1 MSKDLALRRFLRRS
15 LVGTEA
21 VESREGSLRAL
32 PDLVKL
38 GLLLPLFLLTYGY
51 LRYASAA
58 WFHLDDFLFINDF
71 HDGIRWDQLV
81 HPQGFGRFVS
91 INVYWNVTW
100 NLFGREASLYFALN
114 FFLIVATALLL
125 GRLVAKHYGAVAGL
139 VGGVIY
145 FALPNVI
152 AGYTWL
158 ANSQHLLAH
167 FFCALFLFLYFRPE
181 RQRFTAATIVALEA
195 VLVLALLSNQLAS
208 ALVVVPVVDLLV
220 NREVRRRRTRWI
232 LLGLIV
238 VTVVALYFRVPDVN
252 SGVYSTDLS
261 SSTIQTNI
269 DFYFG
274 STAVFVLG
282 LVVAL
287 AGFTFAA
294 WKRDALH
301 ATLFLAGVAFVA
313 PFLVLEFQRYEHY
326 VSLGFAC
333 FFIGAWIAAY
343 ELLQSRVPQV
353 VPVVALIMVLAAG
366 AFGMS
371 RLSDALETPI
381 GADQRELVAQMR
393 DIVEANGPAVTK
405 YCFTG
410 PNVTNV
416 RFRHRDNPVPSEW
429 WGVGV
434 GNAFRYFVDDSKKYW
449 PESLSGGCDRLIHIE
464 GASLTEV
471 PPS

>member
-1 MSKDLALRRFLRRS
+1 
-15 LVGTEA
+15 
-21 VESREGSLRAL
+21 
-32 PDLVKL
+32 
-38 GLLLPLFLLTYGY
+38 
-51 LRYASAA
+51 
-58 WFHLDDFLFINDF
+58 
-71 HDGIRWDQLV
+71 
-81 HPQGFGRFVS
+81 
-91 INVYWNVTW
+91 
-100 NLFGREASLYFALN
+100 
-114 FFLIVATALLL
+114 VATALLL
-125 GRLVAKHYGAVAGL
+125 GRLVAKHYGAVTGL

-158 ANSQHLLAH
+158 GNSQHLLAH

-208 ALVVVPVVDLLV
+208 ALVVVPVVDLFV
-220 NREVRRRRTRWI
+220 NREVRRQRTRWI
-232 LLGLIV
+232 LLGLTV

-287 AGFTFAA
+287 AGFAFAA

-301 ATLFLAGVAFVA
+301 ATLFVSGVAFVA

-333 FFIGAWIAAY
+333 FFIAVWIAAY
-343 ELLQSRVPQV
+343 EILQCRVPQV
-353 VPVVALIMVLAAG
+353 VPVVALIVVLAAG

-381 GADQRELVAQMR
+381 GADQRELVAQVR
-393 DIVEANGPAVTK
+393 NIVEANGPGVTK

-429 WGVGV
+429 WGVGI

-449 PESLSGGCDRLIHIE
+449 PESLSGGCDRLIRIE